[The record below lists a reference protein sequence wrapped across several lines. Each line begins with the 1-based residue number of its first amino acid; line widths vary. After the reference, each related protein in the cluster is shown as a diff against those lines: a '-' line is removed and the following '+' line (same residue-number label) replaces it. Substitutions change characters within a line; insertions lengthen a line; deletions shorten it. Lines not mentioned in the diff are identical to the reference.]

1 MSSPRPASA
10 AKPRSIRNGE
20 SPLRTMKTPS
30 IKVDDSELSGNESDV
45 IHVDRPRY
53 ALPAE
58 GNTPGAGLG
67 VSNDDEESILP
78 ADELALNPESRY
90 QTPAIEIDLER
101 RKSGEYL
108 GESSSRS
115 HSRSNSI
122 QHNFSPVLSRDLS
135 STPLEDVREYE
146 PLFSEDDEK
155 RANKRPASVKS
166 LGDHNDGPRHQFR
179 SKDIWEDAPDSA
191 LYEAEV
197 ETPQEPAFSRPEA
210 EHEPKELFESPES
223 EQARKNNIQPAE
235 LDLRGMA
242 APKKTGLNKSVGSEK
257 RPSVRH
263 RFPSQDVWEDTPDSL
278 MHTTEL
284 DDDEPSKDTPNV
296 PARPSRLREE
306 TSATSPTE
314 SKKAPIIPDR
324 PKPQVPA
331 RPSKSSTATSPEEAP
346 LSRSISKE
354 KPSVPAKSGIGS
366 KIAALKGSFM
376 TDLESRLRTGP
387 QAIPKPQEKE
397 AEEEAQEKAPLA
409 DARKGRAKGP
419 ARRKPAASPGAA
431 ESAPRPKVSFVSAVT
446 VWQID
451 EDGNVSIGGQTSKPI
466 VDEKVEEPNK
476 VEPVEEQPEEEG
488 PVETA
493 EKTVQTGQI
502 DIEVPKGTDGEDP
515 EKATIYLGGRAPE
528 KGTVVV
534 KDGVEHVGDDDER
547 GAIEKT
553 APVSESS

>member
-1 MSSPRPASA
+1 
-10 AKPRSIRNGE
+10 
-20 SPLRTMKTPS
+20 MKTPS
-30 IKVDDSELSGNESDV
+30 ITLDNSERSGDESDV
-45 IHVDRPRY
+45 IHVDRPTY

-58 GNTPGAGLG
+58 GNTPGASLG
-67 VSNDDEESILP
+67 VSNDEESILP

-90 QTPAIEIDLER
+90 MTPAIEPDLER
-101 RKSGEYL
+101 RKSNEYHGEP
-108 GESSSRS
+108 SSRS
-115 HSRSNSI
+115 HSRSNSV
-122 QHNFSPVLSRDLS
+122 QHSFSPVLSRDLSS

-146 PLFSEDDEK
+146 PLFPEDEEK
-155 RANKRPASVKS
+155 QTNKRPASVKS
-166 LGDHNDGPRHQFR
+166 LGDHHEPRHQFR

-210 EHEPKELFESPES
+210 EHEPKEIFESPES
-223 EQARKNNIQPAE
+223 EQARINNLPPAE
-235 LDLRGMA
+235 LDLRGSA
-242 APKKTGLNKSVGSEK
+242 APKKTVVNQSLGSEK
-257 RPSVRH
+257 RPNVRH

-278 MHTTEL
+278 MYTAEIEP
-284 DDDEPSKDTPNV
+284 EPSKETPNI

-331 RPSKSSTATSPEEAP
+331 RPSKSSTASSPEEAP

-387 QAIPKPQEKE
+387 QAIPKPQDKE
-397 AEEEAQEKAPLA
+397 VEDEPEEKAPLA

-419 ARRKPAASPGAA
+419 ARRKPATSPGGA
-431 ESAPRPKVSFVSAVT
+431 ETAPRPKVSFVSAVT
-446 VWQID
+446 VWHID
-451 EDGNVSIGGQTSKPI
+451 EDGNVSIGGKTSQPVI
-466 VDEKVEEPNK
+466 DEKAEEPKK
-476 VEPVEEQPEEEG
+476 VDPVEEK

-502 DIEVPKGTDGEDP
+502 DIEVPKGTDGKDP
-515 EKATIYLGGRAPE
+515 ETATVFLGGRAPE

-534 KDGVEHVGDDDER
+534 KDGVEHVGDEDER
-547 GAIEKT
+547 RAIEKT
-553 APVSESS
+553 APVTESS